1 MDILVIVDGQR
12 LKLAANQSHHI
23 EGSNQFVKFRFD
35 LSDEWKGLA
44 THVQFI
50 QNGEAYGQILD
61 GEWNN
66 KYAFLPNGIAE
77 GECKMVLWG
86 GNGDVRATTNYI
98 TLIIGKD
105 ISTANT
111 LSENINR
118 TDYEQALANLKSY
131 VANGGTTEE
140 ALNEAFSRAVTE
152 IATPD
157 NIKEQ
162 IAAGITTAA
171 NEIQSAKETIE
182 NAKTEIANS
191 TAEAKASEDETK
203 KVLAAA
209 ENIKSDAE
217 EALVNANEAL
227 DKADTALAT
236 AKDAIKARDEIIGK
250 TGSSEDPEANSA
262 LDEIRKA
269 RNIIV
274 GEDGKSGA
282 LANVIQLETQAGAS
296 KVAAEAVQEAVAADK
311 ASVESDKAAV
321 EAAKN
326 SVDSS
331 KASIDET
338 KQEIFGEGDTASP
351 SVGSALREIRDTRAE
366 VTEFNKT
373 GGSLEQAKAAAQ
385 TAIDKANAATI
396 SENNAKESET
406 KAAASATKAGDSEA
420 AAKAIEAKIDH
431 ANESAEKIEAFRA
444 EMATAHDEAIA
455 ARDNIL
461 QDGEDGKSVYDK
473 VIEADTKVGYAKNQ
487 IIGSSETASSDNPDD
502 NSALKK
508 ALDAAA
514 AAAESAK
521 SANQGITVVDNLNT
535 DTEPTTTA
543 LSANQGKVLNET
555 KLDKS
560 GGVMTGALTL
570 SGPPEE
576 DSHAATKKYVD
587 DHTPPV
593 VTAEKDGLM
602 LATDKTK
609 LDGIDDGANNYT
621 HPENHPASV
630 ITEDEAHRFVSDVEK
645 TTWNNKVDKANGM
658 GLSSNDYT
666 TTEKNKLASIAENA
680 NNYTL
685 PEATA
690 DRLGGVKIDDT
701 VVKDS
706 TKAITS
712 KAVYERLAGLK
723 FVVSTEEPTNA
734 DDNTLTIVI
743 PG

>member
-12 LKLAANQSHHI
+12 LKLAANQSHYI

-35 LSDEWKGLA
+35 LSDEWKELA
-44 THVQFI
+44 AHVQFI
-50 QNGEAYGQILD
+50 QNGKPYGQILD

-66 KYAFLPNGIAE
+66 KYAFLPNGIVE

-86 GNGDVRATTNYI
+86 SNGDVRATTNYI
-98 TLIIGKD
+98 TLIIDKD

-118 TDYEQALANLKSY
+118 TDYEKALADLKSY

-140 ALNEAFSRAVTE
+140 ALNEAFSRAVEE
-152 IATPD
+152 IATSD

-171 NEIQSAKETIE
+171 NEIQSAKETIKS
-182 NAKTEIANS
+182 AKTEIANS
-191 TAEAKASEDETK
+191 TAEAKASEDRTK
-203 KVLAAA
+203 EALAAA
-209 ENIKSDAE
+209 ENIKTDAK

-250 TGSSEDPEANSA
+250 TGSSEKPETNSA

-269 RNIIV
+269 RNTIV

-296 KVAAEAVQEAVAADK
+296 KVAAEAAQEAVAADK
-311 ASVESDKAAV
+311 ASVEADKAAV

-326 SVDSS
+326 SVDNS
-331 KASIDET
+331 KASIDEI
-338 KQEIFGEGDTASP
+338 KQEIFGDGDTTSP

-366 VTEFNKT
+366 VTEFNKA
-373 GGSLEQAKAAAQ
+373 GGSLEQAKTAAQ
-385 TAIDKANAATI
+385 TAIDKANSASV
-396 SENNAKESET
+396 SEGNAKESET
-406 KAAASATKAGDSEA
+406 KAATSATNAKNSEVA
-420 AAKAIEAKIDH
+420 VKAIEAKIDH
-431 ANESAEKIEAFRA
+431 ANESADKIEAFRA
-444 EMATAHDEAIA
+444 EMTKSHDETIA
-455 ARDNIL
+455 ARDAIL
-461 QDGEDGKSVYDK
+461 KDGEDGKSVYDK
-473 VIEADTKVGYAKNQ
+473 VIDADKKVGDAKNQ
-487 IIGSSETASSDNPDD
+487 IIGSSNTASSANPDE
-502 NSALKK
+502 NSALKR

-535 DTEPTTTA
+535 VTDPTRTA
-543 LSANQGKVLNET
+543 LSANQGKVLNDT
-555 KLDKS
+555 KLDIS
-560 GGVMTGALTL
+560 GGVMTGVLTL
-570 SGPPEE
+570 SGAPEK
-576 DSHAATKKYVD
+576 DLHAATKKYVD

-593 VTAEKDGLM
+593 VTTQKNGLM
-602 LATDKTK
+602 LSTDKTK
-609 LDGIDDGANNYT
+609 LDGIEKGANKYT
-621 HPENHPASV
+621 HPENHPASM
-630 ITEDEAHRFVSDVEK
+630 ITEDETHKFVTDTEK
-645 TTWNNKVDKANGM
+645 AAWNNKVDKADGM

-666 TTEKNKLASIAENA
+666 TAEKNKLASIAENA
-680 NNYTL
+680 NNYAL

-690 DRLGGVKIDDT
+690 DKLGGVKIDDT
-701 VVKDS
+701 VVEGS

-723 FVVSTEEPTNA
+723 FVISTEEPTNA